1 MFQLSGFYYRPYKPH
16 KSYNNESPFEP
27 LNLSGQALRFWG
39 FAEPILGLGLRG
51 LGLGIRRYIYI
62 HTYTYIHIYIYIY
75 MYIYIYT
82 HKYIYIYIYTYLYI
96 YIILMPRPKPQNPIG
111 LEKIEGREHR
121 RLGFNRDRVRYSL
134 RGARVSE
141 LALYYILL
149 P

>member
-16 KSYNNESPFEP
+16 KSHNNESPFEP

-51 LGLGIRRYIYI
+51 LGLGIRIYI
-62 HTYTYIHIYIYIY
+62 YTYIHIYIHIYIY
-75 MYIYIYT
+75 MYIYI
-82 HKYIYIYIYTYLYI
+82 HINIYIYTYLYI